1 MENIITRY
9 RNLTILVVLL
19 FGQLLGL
26 AVQVDRP
33 TAGGSTRLIRI
44 WAVSAV
50 TPFEK
55 AIVGTGRAL
64 RDAWAGYIDLRDV
77 RQRNE
82 ELQAEL
88 DRLRIERVRLAEDA
102 QQARRLQALL
112 DFKTQY
118 ITGTLAAQVI
128 GTTGS
133 AQSRG
138 VYIDKGFNHGV
149 RPDMA
154 VITPDGI
161 VGKVKEVY
169 NSTALVLQIND
180 QSWGAGAVMEKSRLQ
195 GILKGTPSGEVLL
208 EYIMRTEHVEEGE
221 RVLTSGGERIFPKG
235 LPVGTVARVD
245 AGDDLFYRV
254 RLKPA
259 ADLSRLEEVLVVT
272 SFESRSPDASADE
285 SPLRAADIL
294 AERLPQVP
302 KTEPK
307 TAPTVK
313 KPAPAEPNDG
323 EGIGGPEPQSAPA
336 TSAPRPPAANPP
348 PVAQNAATPNPPP
361 EVPR

>member
-9 RNLTILVVLL
+9 RNLTLLVVLL
-19 FGQLLGL
+19 FAQLLGL
-26 AVQVDRP
+26 AVQVERP

-55 AIVGTGRAL
+55 ALVGTGRAL
-64 RDAWAGYIDLRDV
+64 RDAWSGYLDLRGV

-112 DFKTQY
+112 DFKTQH

-138 VYIDKGFNHGV
+138 IYIDKGFNHGV

-161 VGKVKEVY
+161 VGKVKDVY

-180 QSWGAGAVMEKSRLQ
+180 QSWGAGAVMEKSRLH
-195 GILKGTPSGEVLL
+195 GILKGTPSGEVVL
-208 EYIMRTEHVEEGE
+208 EYIMRTEQIEEGE

-235 LPVGTVARVD
+235 LPVGTVTRVD

-254 RLKPA
+254 RLRPA
-259 ADLSRLEEVLVVT
+259 ADLSRLEEVLVVL
-272 SFESRSPDASADE
+272 SFESRRPEVAEDAP
-285 SPLRAADIL
+285 PLRAADIL

-302 KTEPK
+302 QKPQPQATP
-307 TAPTVK
+307 AVK
-313 KPAPAEPNDG
+313 KPAA
-323 EGIGGPEPQSAPA
+323 APA
-336 TSAPRPPAANPP
+336 NPATQPASNPP
-348 PVAQNAATPNPPP
+348 PVAQNGATPHPPP
-361 EVPR
+361 DAPR